1 MPANVAGETFALAEE
16 LAWTRRHRARK
27 LVCEILNMLLLLD
40 KNFLSLILNENKLF
54 LNFLWRFFFFIWLP
68 SWRILGFKSEQYLA
82 LWISDSLFVSLF
94 DHLV

>member
-16 LAWTRRHRARK
+16 LAWTRRRRARK

-54 LNFLWRFFFFIWLP
+54 LNFLWRFFFF
-68 SWRILGFKSEQYLA
+68 
-82 LWISDSLFVSLF
+82 
-94 DHLV
+94 HLVALLANFRF